1 MINCRLLAFLL
12 KELLQADTK
21 VSLPLFIDELSNLD
35 DKNLRSARDIADA
48 DGFCVFGPRLA

>member
-21 VSLPLFIDELSNLD
+21 VSYGTVASVMASIEHAGISKLSVLT
-35 DKNLRSARDIADA
+35 IAK
-48 DGFCVFGPRLA
+48 